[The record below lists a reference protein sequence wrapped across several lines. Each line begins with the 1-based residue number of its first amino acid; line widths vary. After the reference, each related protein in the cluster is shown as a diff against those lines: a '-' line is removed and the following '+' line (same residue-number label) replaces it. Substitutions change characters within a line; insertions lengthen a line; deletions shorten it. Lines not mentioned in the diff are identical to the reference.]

1 MFPNACH
8 EAKELDTAGKNA
20 LNETIRAH
28 LSKLQDRF
36 NDYFPEKH
44 GDDDWVRDP
53 FGVEMESVT
62 LPSNEESQLVE
73 LSCDRSLKKKFT
85 ESGRAVSRGKWARG
99 EEVLTPVEPKQT
111 KPCSGNT
118 AANSR

>member
-73 LSCDRSLKKKFT
+73 LSCDRNKKHPQL
-85 ESGRAVSRGKWARG
+85 SH
-99 EEVLTPVEPKQT
+99 
-111 KPCSGNT
+111 
-118 AANSR
+118 

>member
-1 MFPNACH
+1 ERLDMFPNACH

-53 FGVEMESVT
+53 FGVEMESAT

-73 LSCDRSLKKKFT
+73 LSCDRSLKKRFT
-85 ESGRAVSRGKWARG
+85 EVTLPQFWCSAVI
-99 EEVLTPVEPKQT
+99 T
-111 KPCSGNT
+111 
-118 AANSR
+118 